1 MIRKEK
7 TPAKAPSL
15 SVLLAATACRNVQS
29 GRKIAGHFE
38 AGVNR
43 RHDGL
48 GPGLH
53 IGFLLPVEIRFDVGT
68 LTCGV
73 NSTLSRT

>member
-1 MIRKEK
+1 MLKREDA
-7 TPAKAPSL
+7 PKAPSL
-15 SVLLAATACRNVQS
+15 TVLFAATACRNVQC

-53 IGFLLPVEIRFDVGT
+53 LAFLLPIETGFDVGSRMR
-68 LTCGV
+68 GV
-73 NSTLSRT
+73 NSPLYKT